1 MPEYLFVYG
10 TLMSTAAHPMGAR
23 LAKEA
28 VNLGPATIAGRLYD
42 FGKWPG
48 LRDCH
53 DTRSIVH
60 GEVYALNDA
69 TRSLDWLDAYEGIHP
84 AAPTLTEYVRARRT
98 VQLCDGRE
106 LTAWVYLYQWDVRAG
121 RPLPE
126 GRWRP
131 APTAVRSSPAS
142 EPALH
147 RAAV

>member
-23 LAKEA
+23 LAREA

-42 FGKWPG
+42 LGKWPG
-48 LRDCH
+48 LRDC
-53 DTRSIVH
+53 DDARSIVH

-69 TRSLDWLDAYEGIHP
+69 SRSLDWLDAYEGIHP
-84 AAPTLTEYVRARRT
+84 AAPPLTEYVRARRT
-98 VQLCDGRE
+98 VRLSDGRE
-106 LTAWVYLYQWDVRAG
+106 LTAWVYLYQWDVRSG

-131 APTAVRSSPAS
+131 APTAARLSPS
-142 EPALH
+142 DPGLH
-147 RAAV
+147 LAAV